1 MRRIVTKCTFQRCF
15 GGQWPKEGQKSVLRI
30 HRRWSSTSSKHV
42 SMLFNTCLVHNH
54 KHLHVHKT
62 LLSERHTDRFE
73 ASTHMIWGVHDIVM
87 KKQPQKQIPLC
98 SSCWLA
104 CSARHS
110 FLAASIAGLQTYSR
124 LLGFSQCGSF

>member
-15 GGQWPKEGQKSVLRI
+15 GAQWSKEGQKSLLRI

-73 ASTHMIWGVHDIVM
+73 ASTHMVWGVYVTKM
-87 KKQPQKQIPLC
+87 EPPKYIPLC

-104 CSARHS
+104 CSARRS

-124 LLGFSQCGSF
+124 LLGFCQCASF

>member
-1 MRRIVTKCTFQRCF
+1 MRRIVQNAHSNAVSEPN
-15 GGQWPKEGQKSVLRI
+15 GLRKVKN
-30 HRRWSSTSSKHV
+30 HCYVYTEDGHQPHQSMF
-42 SMLFNTCLVHNH
+42 SMLFNTCLVYNH

-87 KKQPQKQIPLC
+87 KKQPQRQIPLC

>member
-1 MRRIVTKCTFQRCF
+1 MRQIVTKYTFQRCF
-15 GGQWPKEGQKSVLRI
+15 GAQWPKEGQKSLLRI
-30 HRRWSSTSSKHV
+30 HRRWPSTSSKHV

-73 ASTHMIWGVHDIVM
+73 ASTHMIWGVHDMVM

-110 FLAASIAGLQTYSR
+110 FLAASIAGLQTDSR
-124 LLGFSQCGSF
+124 LLGFYQCGSF